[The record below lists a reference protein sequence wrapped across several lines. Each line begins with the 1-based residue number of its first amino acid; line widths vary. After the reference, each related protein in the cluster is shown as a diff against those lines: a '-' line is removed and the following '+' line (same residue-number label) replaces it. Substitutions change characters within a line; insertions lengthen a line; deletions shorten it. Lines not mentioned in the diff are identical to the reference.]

1 MLPLRLFRSRGF
13 SASNLASLLMS
24 FGMFGSIFLLAQ
36 FLQVVQHYS
45 PLQAGLRTLPWTAM
59 PVLIA
64 PIAGALSDRIGGRP
78 LLVAGLALQAIG
90 LGWLAVVISP
100 TVPYMTMVPA
110 FVVAGVGMSLFIAPI
125 ANVVLGSVRRDQE
138 GIASGANNAIRELGG
153 VFGIAVLG
161 AVFSAHGSY
170 ASGPAFVSGLSAAVW
185 VGAAAVAVAA
195 GSALL
200 LPRLRR
206 SSPVST
212 ATEPAAELE
221 PVS

>member
-1 MLPLRLFRSRGF
+1 
-13 SASNLASLLMS
+13 
-24 FGMFGSIFLLAQ
+24 
-36 FLQVVQHYS
+36 
-45 PLQAGLRTLPWTAM
+45 M

-110 FVVAGVGMSLFIAPI
+110 FVVSGVGMSLFFAPV

-170 ASGPAFVSGLSAAVW
+170 VSGPAFVSGLSAAVW

-195 GSALL
+195 GGALL